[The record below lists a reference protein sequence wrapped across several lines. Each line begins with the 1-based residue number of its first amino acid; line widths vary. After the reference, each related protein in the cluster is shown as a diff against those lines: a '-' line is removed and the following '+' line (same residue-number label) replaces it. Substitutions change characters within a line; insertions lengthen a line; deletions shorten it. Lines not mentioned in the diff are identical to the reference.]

1 LPTRVLNTLKKSGY
15 ETISDLKNAGEDGLK
30 NIKNIG
36 PKTVQMVLDKVNNE

>member
-1 LPTRVLNTLKKSGY
+1 VLNTLKKSGY